1 MFDPLSL
8 ILAAMLSLQAG
19 ATTNPDN
26 TDSTRA
32 VIIDTGSPATEQP
45 PAPEDQARSQII
57 DIGNQ

>member
-8 ILAAMLSLQAG
+8 ILAAMLSLQVG
-19 ATTNPDN
+19 ATTNPDE

-32 VIIDTGSPATEQP
+32 VIIDTGSPATQP
-45 PAPEDQARSQII
+45 PPPTGDAARSQII